1 MFLEVRNGT
10 GFLQVAGYPQPP
22 SLSIQTDAS
31 GNWGCGGYLSGNWY
45 KCQWPTEWLPVAIM
59 AKELVP
65 IVLSCAVWG
74 RRMKR
79 IVVLSQT

>member
-1 MFLEVRNGT
+1 MFLDVRNGT
-10 GFLQVAGYPQPP
+10 GFLQVVGYPQPP